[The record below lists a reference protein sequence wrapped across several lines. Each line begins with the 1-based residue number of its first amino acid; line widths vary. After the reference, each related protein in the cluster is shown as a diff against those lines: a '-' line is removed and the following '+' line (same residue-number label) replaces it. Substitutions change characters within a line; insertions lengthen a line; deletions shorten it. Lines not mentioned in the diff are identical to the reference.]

1 MHNQFSFRI
10 RRDDV
15 EKRFKQSRAMH
26 IMASLLIILFGLRFI
41 IQLDWTMLLGFTLPS
56 LMVLV
61 VSLFK
66 SKQLRIIDY
75 NRVFRI
81 LEIGFLSVAAE
92 RYFHEPNL
100 WMGFF
105 FSFCAIIIA
114 LIFWMESRI
123 FAGQFIDFYDS
134 QVLVPGV
141 LSDKKY
147 AYSSIEQIIYR
158 APYLTLQFKNED
170 FRQIQVEPEFSHFD
184 VDEFRRFCDSLL
196 KLT

>member
-1 MHNQFSFRI
+1 
-10 RRDDV
+10 
-15 EKRFKQSRAMH
+15 
-26 IMASLLIILFGLRFI
+26 
-41 IQLDWTMLLGFTLPS
+41 MLLGFTLPS

-66 SKQLRIIDY
+66 STQLRIIDY

-92 RYFHEPNL
+92 RYFHEHHL

-105 FSFCAIIIA
+105 FSFCAVIIA
-114 LIFWMESRI
+114 LIFWMEARI
-123 FAGQFIDFYDS
+123 LSEQFIDFYEK
-134 QVLVPGV
+134 QVLVPGA
-141 LSDKKY
+141 LNDKKY
-147 AYSSIEQIIYR
+147 EYSTIEQIIYR

-184 VDEFRRFCDSLL
+184 ADEFRRFCDSLL